1 MREPLVRGGGAR
13 RGVRLAGPPPPTGYQ
28 CLSYALTR
36 FFSGFSRVW
45 FGLRGCSGSKSA
57 DAGLGTG
64 CSSWFENLRIF
75 LVGGR
80 RQPTQVGMVLALV
93 VLELLVLEL

>member
-64 CSSWFENLRIF
+64 SSSGLRTCGSSWWVVEDSQRK
-75 LVGGR
+75 
-80 RQPTQVGMVLALV
+80 LAWS
-93 VLELLVLEL
+93 LL